1 MTALELADELDKSVL
16 RLHAEAAAEMRGMH
30 ERIQILYEQLGE
42 AERGLNQHYKMGMEA
57 EREACA
63 KVVENYC
70 GAWSDEGYALA
81 ASIRARGQA

>member
-1 MTALELADELDKSVL
+1 MTRNEILEVLADLFPGGGYD
-16 RLHAEAAAEMRGMH
+16 
-30 ERIQILYEQLGE
+30 ERWLVFGKRVAKASAVE
-42 AERGLNQHYKMGMEA
+42 

-81 ASIRARGQA
+81 ASIRARGNA